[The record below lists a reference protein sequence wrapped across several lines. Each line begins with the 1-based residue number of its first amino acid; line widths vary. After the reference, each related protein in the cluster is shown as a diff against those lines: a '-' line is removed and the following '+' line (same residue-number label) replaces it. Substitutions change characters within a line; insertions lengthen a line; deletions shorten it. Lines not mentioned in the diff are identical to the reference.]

1 GKEDIVYL
9 NLHEKAHGPHGLV
22 AGTTGSGKSEVIQSY
37 ILSLA
42 VNFHPHDVAFLL
54 IDYKGGG
61 MANLF
66 KDLPHLLGT
75 ITNLDGA
82 QSMRALVSINA
93 ELKRRQ
99 RLFATHDVNHI
110 NQYQKKYKLGEVSEP
125 MPHLFLI
132 SDEFAELKTNQPD
145 FMKELVSTARIGRSL
160 GIHLILA
167 TQKPS
172 GVVDDQIW
180 SNSRFKLA
188 LKVAD
193 RSDSMEMLKTPD
205 AAEITQVGR
214 GYLQVGNNEV
224 YELFQSAWSGADYQ
238 PDKEEQGIED
248 HTIYAINDIGQYEI
262 LNEDLSGLDQAESI
276 KEVPSELHA
285 IVGKI
290 KELTENL
297 SIQALPQPW
306 LPPLPSRLFV
316 EDMRGA
322 DELAWSG
329 VNEELEV
336 LLGLLDKPSQ
346 QAQAPL
352 SINLSQDGHL
362 ILYGAPATGKTT
374 FLQTVVLDLAR
385 HYSPSELHFYLLDF
399 GTSGLVPMGDLPHV
413 ADVFLLDQGEKI
425 GKFIRLLE
433 KEINRRKK
441 QLTEHRVG
449 TLSMYRQLTGQVKP
463 RIVIALDSF
472 ESMKDES
479 FEAELLKLLTR
490 ISREGQAIGLHLVVT
505 ASRQAN
511 LRATFYSNFKH
522 QLTLKQ
528 HDKTEVRSVVGS
540 TGLAEI
546 EDIKG
551 RALYKGEEVYSLQL
565 ALPLRVE
572 HDLELVDRM
581 REEVSRQ
588 KAAWSGQVPEAIP
601 MVPEE
606 LTREDFL
613 SRSSVQNA
621 IASGQIPLGLDL
633 ETVEAVSWDLAVGN
647 FVYLY
652 EKESQLNQQIH
663 LMMQE
668 LDQAGYKIA
677 LVQPVHGTLSHSSAR
692 DYNSEE
698 LYGEMLEALER
709 QLENRMKER
718 QTALTHVIIW
728 TQYDDIVP
736 SLSAGQ
742 QESLAK
748 LFEKGARYGFVNLV
762 ASKPGALTKLQDKAT
777 RVVKTWKEGLLAIR
791 VTDQSIISPSN
802 RPLRE
807 GQLGPQENYVVVDN
821 LVSKIIVP
829 VE

>member
-1 GKEDIVYL
+1 
-9 NLHEKAHGPHGLV
+9 
-22 AGTTGSGKSEVIQSY
+22 
-37 ILSLA
+37 
-42 VNFHPHDVAFLL
+42 
-54 IDYKGGG
+54 
-61 MANLF
+61 
-66 KDLPHLLGT
+66 
-75 ITNLDGA
+75 
-82 QSMRALVSINA
+82 
-93 ELKRRQ
+93 
-99 RLFATHDVNHI
+99 
-110 NQYQKKYKLGEVSEP
+110 
-125 MPHLFLI
+125 
-132 SDEFAELKTNQPD
+132 
-145 FMKELVSTARIGRSL
+145 
-160 GIHLILA
+160 
-167 TQKPS
+167 
-172 GVVDDQIW
+172 
-180 SNSRFKLA
+180 
-188 LKVAD
+188 
-193 RSDSMEMLKTPD
+193 
-205 AAEITQVGR
+205 
-214 GYLQVGNNEV
+214 
-224 YELFQSAWSGADYQ
+224 
-238 PDKEEQGIED
+238 
-248 HTIYAINDIGQYEI
+248 
-262 LNEDLSGLDQAESI
+262 
-276 KEVPSELHA
+276 EVPSELQA

-290 KELTENL
+290 KELTESL
-297 SIQALPQPW
+297 SIKALPQPW

-374 FLQTVVLDLAR
+374 FLQTTVLDLAR
-385 HYSPSELHFYLLDF
+385 HYSPSELHFYLMDF

-441 QLTEHRVG
+441 LLTEHRVG
-449 TLSMYRQLTGQVKP
+449 TLSMYRQLTGQVEP

-613 SRSSVQNA
+613 SRSSVQKA

-633 ETVEAVSWDLAVGN
+633 ETVEAVSWQVSGGN
-647 FVYLY
+647 FLYLY
-652 EKESQLNQQIH
+652 EKEHQLKQLFGLFIEEIH
-663 LMMQE
+663 E
-668 LDQAGYKIA
+668 AGYKIA
-677 LVQPVHGTLSHSSAR
+677 LIQPGHGQLSHPEAKVYDSL
-692 DYNSEE
+692 D
-698 LYGEMLEALER
+698 LYVEMIEALTR
-709 QLENRMKER
+709 QLEIRMEAH
-718 QTALTHVIIW
+718 QTTVTHVLVWEGYEEIIP
-728 TQYDDIVP
+728 Q
-736 SLSAGQ
+736 LSASH
-742 QESLAK
+742 QESLAY
-748 LFEKGARYGFVNLV
+748 LFDKGARYGFVNV
-762 ASKPGALTKLQDKAT
+762 IAIRPGDISKLQDKAS
-777 RVVKTWKEGLLAIR
+777 RMVKAWKDGLLGMR
-791 VTDQSIISPSN
+791 VTDQSVISPSN

-807 GQLGPQENYVVVDN
+807 GVLGPQEHYVLTNNQVIKVVVA
-821 LVSKIIVP
+821 